1 VSSQE
6 SLEKDLA
13 RGEKILQKIVK
24 EAEDALKSVR
34 LEKGDR
40 ERLQRKTQEAAE
52 RARLDDERLGD
63 AREACEE
70 CALMVAH
77 GLYGLESVEV
87 KAAMT
92 QARELLA
99 VAELEVGRRSGV
111 DVSSTEAMEEGLA
124 TMRQL
129 CEQAVETSQ
138 AAVRVVGAEQQ
149 RLEIS
154 QRERLQHERELRVAM
169 RNGEFAEA
177 VGLLDEAKGVLQRSI
192 FSAELQAQADV
203 IAGVVESEATI
214 KESDALLARPMET
227 KYGETMHLMEQTY
240 REKLT
245 GSRDC
250 CDRALGVVKAGVA
263 LLQSELDERIRKDE
277 EVRAELTA
285 GACAQAFAFVEG
297 VENDVATG
305 DVSLATVE
313 HLTALRAQ
321 AAASVSVLS
330 ERLGRSSPADTR
342 NADHATAVLAALA
355 EQVHHAHTTCTYNM
369 HIHHAH
375 TTCTY
380 TTCTYNMPPPS
391 LSTSL
396 AFSLSLSLS
405 RSLSPSLSRS
415 LSLSRFLALSFH
427 SLPPL
432 TTPPSTPFS
441 R

>member
-1 VSSQE
+1 
-6 SLEKDLA
+6 
-13 RGEKILQKIVK
+13 
-24 EAEDALKSVR
+24 
-34 LEKGDR
+34 
-40 ERLQRKTQEAAE
+40 
-52 RARLDDERLGD
+52 
-63 AREACEE
+63 
-70 CALMVAH
+70 
-77 GLYGLESVEV
+77 
-87 KAAMT
+87 
-92 QARELLA
+92 
-99 VAELEVGRRSGV
+99 
-111 DVSSTEAMEEGLA
+111 
-124 TMRQL
+124 
-129 CEQAVETSQ
+129 
-138 AAVRVVGAEQQ
+138 
-149 RLEIS
+149 
-154 QRERLQHERELRVAM
+154 
-169 RNGEFAEA
+169 
-177 VGLLDEAKGVLQRSI
+177 
-192 FSAELQAQADV
+192 V

-355 EQVHHAHTTCTYNM
+355 EQAASCVALAEATHKACMKEVARLAKERRKRKEFTLDQYERREQRVTLQDAMTFGSGGTADHAEAAGVTNRARYKAQSGLVVEEIANM
-369 HIHHAH
+369 KALLAIECNVETKETMDAQLHEIDEGLQKLNLAARVLEDLVEE
-375 TTCTY
+375 
-380 TTCTYNMPPPS
+380 MVEG
-391 LSTSL
+391 TSS
-396 AFSLSLSLS
+396 A
-405 RSLSPSLSRS
+405 
-415 LSLSRFLALSFH
+415 AKEEAAEGK
-427 SLPPL
+427 
-432 TTPPSTPFS
+432 
-441 R
+441 